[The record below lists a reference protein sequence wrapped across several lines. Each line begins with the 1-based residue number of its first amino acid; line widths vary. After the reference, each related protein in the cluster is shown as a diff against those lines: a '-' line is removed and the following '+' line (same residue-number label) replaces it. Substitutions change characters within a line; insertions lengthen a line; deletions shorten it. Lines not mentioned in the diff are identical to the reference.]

1 MSKKARMNRGLDALF
16 SDNFTQ
22 PEKPAKAADNSIT
35 SVSISLIEPN
45 RNQPRTQF
53 DDEKIS
59 ELSQSIKQ
67 NGVIQPILVT
77 PLENGGYRIVAGE
90 RRWRAARQAGLKEV
104 PVFVKELTEKQT
116 MQLALI
122 ENVQR
127 QDLSPME
134 EARAYKQL
142 MDVHGMTQQD
152 VSEAV
157 GKSRSVI
164 ANFLRLLT
172 LREPVIELL
181 EKGEL
186 SVGHAKM
193 LAGISDGKTQEECA
207 KICVEKGFT
216 VRQLEDYVSGLSKP
230 KAKQKAP
237 SLKVE
242 NPFLRE
248 FEINVNDNSSVKT
261 KVKQT
266 GRGATTVSLTI
277 GKDTNANELL
287 SKLAELLTNY

>member
-16 SDNFTQ
+16 SDNFT
-22 PEKPAKAADNSIT
+22 PAENGAKVEENA
-35 SVSISLIEPN
+35 VSTVGISLIEPN
-45 RNQPRTQF
+45 KNQPRTQF
-53 DDEKIS
+53 DEEKIA
-59 ELSQSIKQ
+59 ELSQSIKE
-67 NGVIQPILVT
+67 NGILQPILVT

-90 RRWRAARQAGLKEV
+90 RRWRAARLAGLKEV
-104 PVFVKELTEKQT
+104 PVYVKKLTEKQT

-142 MDVHGMTQQD
+142 MDVHGMTQQE

-172 LREPVIELL
+172 LEQPVAQLL
-181 EKGEL
+181 ESGEL
-186 SVGHAKM
+186 TVGHAKM
-193 LAGISDGKTQEECA
+193 LAGISDPKQQAECA
-207 KICVEKGFT
+207 KTCVDKGFS
-216 VRQLEDYVSGLSKP
+216 VRQLEDYVAGLSKQKAKP
-230 KAKQKAP
+230 KAA
-237 SLKVE
+237 SLKQE

-248 FEINVNDNSSVKT
+248 FELSVNDNSNIKT
-261 KVKQT
+261 KVKLS
-266 GRGATTVSLTI
+266 GRGAANVNLTI
-277 GKDTNANELL
+277 GKDVDIDEFL
-287 SKLAELLTNY
+287 SKLAELLTKY

>member
-16 SDNFTQ
+16 SDNFT
-22 PEKPAKAADNSIT
+22 PEKEEKVEENTVS

-45 RNQPRTQF
+45 KKQPRTQF
-53 DDEKIS
+53 DDDKIA

-67 NGVIQPILVT
+67 NGILQPILVT

-90 RRWRAARQAGLKEV
+90 RRWRAARLAGLKEV
-104 PVFVKELTEKQT
+104 PVYVKSLNEKQT

-127 QDLSPME
+127 QDLLPME

-142 MDVHGMTQQD
+142 MDVHGMTQQE

-164 ANFLRLLT
+164 ANSLRLLT
-172 LREPVIELL
+172 LTEPVMQMLDDGKIT
-181 EKGEL
+181 
-186 SVGHAKM
+186 VGHAKM
-193 LAGISDGKTQEECA
+193 IAGLSDPKTQEDCA
-207 KICVEKGFT
+207 EFAANNNLT
-216 VRQLEDYVSGLSKP
+216 VRQLEEYIKMTTKRSY
-230 KAKQKAP
+230 AKDPIQKF
-237 SLKVE
+237 KMN

-248 FEINVNDNSSVKT
+248 FEINVNDNSNIKT
-261 KVKQT
+261 KVKQL
-266 GRGATTVSLTI
+266 GRGATSVNLTI
-277 GKDTNANELL
+277 GKDIDVNDVL
-287 SKLAELLTNY
+287 SKLAELLTKY